1 MIVIILWFYNAGH
14 CLSSTLLEYPPKN
27 FKIQTQKMQLLKMR
41 SLLIL
46 ALTILI
52 STFSSSDL
60 EAQKRNKKN
69 DDETPKAWELDK
81 SMVGMLGFRSI
92 GPAAYSGRISDLA
105 VNPDNHSEYYVGVAS
120 GGLWKTVNH
129 GTTFEPIFDS
139 QSVFSIGCLAMDPN
153 NSNVLW
159 VGTGENNSQR
169 NLAYGDGVYKTTDGG
184 KTFTNMGLKTSRQ
197 IGKIMID
204 PRNSNVV
211 YVASQGQ
218 AWGPGG
224 ERGLY
229 KTIDGGK
236 NWERVL
242 YISENTGV
250 SDMEMDPRNPDV
262 LYAVAHQRE
271 RRVFSKINGGPESA
285 IYKSTDAGANW
296 TKLKKG
302 LPRGDVGRIGIAL
315 SPANPNLLY
324 AVIELPGSKAGFYR
338 STDMGESWEKR
349 SNQGTTSPQYY
360 NEVFADP
367 RDPDLVIIMDTRN
380 NLSEDGG
387 KTWTRI
393 EGSNKH
399 VDNHVIWINPDDTNH
414 YIVGSDG
421 GLYESYDR
429 AKTWQFKSNLPI
441 TQYYHVRTDNDFPFY
456 NVYGGA
462 QDNGS
467 WFGPSKTHRR
477 YLVNSDWTYT
487 IGGDGYLSIPDP
499 DNPDI
504 SYCES
509 QYCGLRRYDRTTNN
523 SVSIKPQPTEDEEF
537 RWNWNTPY
545 FISPFNSKTLYVAGN
560 YVHKSTDMGNS
571 WKKISDDLTRQIDQN
586 SLPMMGKMW
595 PPEAV
600 AKNLSTSRFGNI
612 FALAESPLQQGMIYA
627 GTDDGLIWITEND
640 GGDWTRYDQF
650 TGVPDTTFV
659 NYVLPSM
666 HDTSTVYACFDGR
679 KNSSDFTPYLIKST
693 DKGKTWTS
701 IASNLPSG
709 TVYVIQE
716 DHENP
721 DILFIGTEW
730 GVWVTIDGGGKW
742 VQLKKGIPTIQV
754 KDLTIQRRDND
765 LVVATFGRGFYVL
778 KDYSPLRQLSEDLA
792 NKDAHIFPIDDAFL
806 YFPASN
812 INYQGEV
819 HFRSRNPDP
828 AATFRYYVKDGYETL
843 KQKRVKDQKAALK
856 DGGDYPYPTEEELLA
871 ERLEEKP
878 SLIMTIYDSNDN
890 IMRKITSPLK
900 KGYNTAT
907 WDLGYL
913 NRSGTKVPPGEYK
926 VALDKNVKGE
936 FTRLVEPTPFK
947 IFSIPNALGSPNYAS
962 NFNFMKD
969 VMDLG
974 AMISSARGKI
984 NDMNTRLKNMKTI
997 LDNMPVEAD
1006 FMLPKIDAAQDQ
1018 INAVAKVIIGG
1029 FGAKNTAAS
1038 RLGFANFA
1046 SRSAQVEV
1054 TGSQRE
1060 QYNLA
1065 KEAYDSQASALNTLY
1080 NTTLP
1085 GLEQEFQDAGGVLF
1099 NLPPRRRFF
1108 EDKN

>member
-1 MIVIILWFYNAGH
+1 MQFLTMNKKLLPILWS
-14 CLSSTLLEYPPKN
+14 CLFLLATSSV
-27 FKIQTQKMQLLKMR
+27 
-41 SLLIL
+41 
-46 ALTILI
+46 
-52 STFSSSDL
+52 
-60 EAQKRNKKN
+60 EAQRKKKQASKE
-69 DDETPKAWELDK
+69 ETPKSWELDA
-81 SMVGMLGFRSI
+81 SMVGMLNFRSI

-105 VNPDNHSEYYVGVAS
+105 VNPENPSEYYVGVAS
-120 GGLWKTVNH
+120 GGLWKTENH
-129 GTTFEPIFDS
+129 GTTFKPIFDN
-139 QSVFSIGCLAMDPN
+139 QAVFSIGCLAMDPN
-153 NSNVLW
+153 NSKVVW

-184 KTFTNMGLKTSRQ
+184 KTFTNMGLETSRQ

-204 PRNSNVV
+204 PRNSNTV
-211 YVASQGQ
+211 YVAAQGQ

-242 YISENTGV
+242 YVSEVTGI
-250 SDMEMDPRNPDV
+250 SDMEMDPRNPDI

-285 IYKSTDAGANW
+285 IYKSVDAGATW
-296 TKLKKG
+296 TQLKKG

-315 SPANPNLLY
+315 SPANPDILY
-324 AVIELPGSKAGFYR
+324 AVIELPESKSGFYR
-338 STDMGESWEKR
+338 SSDMGESWEKR
-349 SNQGTTSPQYY
+349 SNQGSSSPQYY

-367 RDPDLVIIMDTRN
+367 LNPDLVILMDTRN
-380 NLSEDGG
+380 SLSEDGG

-393 EGSNKH
+393 EGSDKH
-399 VDNHVIWINPDDTNH
+399 VDNHVIWIDPNNTNH
-414 YIVGSDG
+414 YLVGCDG

-467 WFGPSKTHRR
+467 WFGPSQTHRR
-477 YLVNSDWTYT
+477 DLVNSDWTYT

-523 SVSIKPQPTEDEEF
+523 SVSIKPQPTIDEEY

-560 YVHKSTDMGNS
+560 YVLKSTDMGDS
-571 WKKISDDLTRQIDQN
+571 WKKISGDLTRQIDQN

-600 AKNLSTSRFGNI
+600 AKNLSTSKFGNI
-612 FALAESPLQQGMIYA
+612 FALAESPLKQGMIYA

-640 GGDWTRYDQF
+640 GGNWTKYDRF

-666 HDTSTVYACFDGR
+666 HDTNTVYACFDGR
-679 KNSSDFTPYLIKST
+679 KNSSDFKPYLIKST

-721 DILFIGTEW
+721 NILFIGTEW
-730 GVWVTIDGGGKW
+730 GVWTSIDGGKKW

-754 KDLTIQRRDND
+754 KDLTIQRREND

-778 KDYSPLRQLSEDLA
+778 EDYSPLRELSESLTA
-792 NKDAHIFPIDDAFL
+792 KDAHIFEVDDAFL

-812 INYQGEV
+812 INYQGAV
-819 HFRSRNPDP
+819 HYRSPNPSP
-828 AATFRYYVKDGYETL
+828 EATFRYYVKEGFESL
-843 KQKRVKDQKAALK
+843 KQKRVKAQKAAEK
-856 DGGDYPYPTEEELLA
+856 EGTAYPYPTEEELLA
-871 ERLEEKP
+871 ERQEPKP
-878 SLIMTIYDSNDN
+878 SLIFTIYDTNN
-890 IMRKITSPLK
+890 KVLRKITSPLR
-900 KGYNTAT
+900 KGYQTAS
-907 WDLGYL
+907 WDLSYL
-913 NRSGTKVPPGEYK
+913 NRRGPKVPPGDYK
-926 VALDKNVKGE
+926 VAIDKMFKSDIV
-936 FTRLVEPTPFK
+936 RLVEPVPFK
-947 IFSIPNALGSPNYAS
+947 VFSISNALGSPDYAANYA
-962 NFNFMKD
+962 FMQD
-969 VMDLG
+969 VMDLS
-974 AMISSARGKI
+974 ALVSSARGKI

-997 LDNMPVEAD
+997 LANMPVEAS
-1006 FMLPKIDAAQDQ
+1006 FMVPKIDSVQQQ
-1018 INAVAKVIIGG
+1018 IDDVTKVILGG
-1029 FGAKNTAAS
+1029 FDAKNTVSS
-1038 RLGFANFA
+1038 RVGFAYFA
-1046 SRSAQVEV
+1046 NRSAQVNV

-1060 QYNLA
+1060 QYALA
-1065 KEAYDSQASALNTLY
+1065 KTAYDGQEPTLNQLYDNAL
-1080 NTTLP
+1080 P
-1085 GLEQEFQDAGGVLF
+1085 ALEKEFMDAGGHLF
-1099 NLPPRRRFF
+1099 NLPPRSRFF
-1108 EDKN
+1108 EDEH

>member
-1 MIVIILWFYNAGH
+1 MAVIALLLHI
-14 CLSSTLLEYPPKN
+14 SSTN
-27 FKIQTQKMQLLKMR
+27 
-41 SLLIL
+41 
-46 ALTILI
+46 
-52 STFSSSDL
+52 L
-60 EAQKRNKKN
+60 EAQRGKKN
-69 DDETPKAWELDK
+69 DKEEENKAWELDK
-81 SMVGMLGFRSI
+81 AMVEMLGFRSI

-129 GTTFEPIFDS
+129 GTTFKPIFDK

-184 KTFTNMGLKTSRQ
+184 KSFTNMGLKTSRQ

-211 YVASQGQ
+211 YVAAQGQ

-229 KTIDGGK
+229 KTTDGGK
-236 NWERVL
+236 TWERILHVSD
-242 YISENTGV
+242 YTGI
-250 SDMEMDPRNPDV
+250 SDMEMDPRNPDI

-271 RRVFSKINGGPESA
+271 RRVFSKINGGPESGL
-285 IYKSTDAGANW
+285 YKSVDGGANW
-296 TKLKKG
+296 IQLKKG
-302 LPRGDVGRIGIAL
+302 LPKGDVGRIGIAL
-315 SPANPNLLY
+315 SPANPNILY
-324 AVIELPGSKAGFYR
+324 AVIELPERKSGFYR
-338 STDMGESWEKR
+338 SSDMGESWEKR
-349 SNQGTTSPQYY
+349 SDQGTTSPQYY
-360 NEVFADP
+360 NEVYADP
-367 RDPDLVIIMDTRN
+367 KDPDLVILMDTRN
-380 NLSEDGG
+380 SLSEDGG

-399 VDNHVIWINPDDTNH
+399 VDNHAIWINPDDTDH
-414 YIVGSDG
+414 YLVGSDG

-477 YLVNSDWTYT
+477 NLVNADWTYT

-523 SVSIKPQPTEDEEF
+523 SVSIKPQPTIDEEY

-545 FISPFNSKTLYVAGN
+545 FISSFNSKTLYVAGN
-560 YVHKSTDMGNS
+560 YVLKSTDMGNS
-571 WKKISDDLTRQIDQN
+571 WKKISADLTRQIDQN
-586 SLPMMGKMW
+586 SLKMMGKMW

-600 AKNLSTSRFGNI
+600 SKNLSTSKFGNI
-612 FALAESPLQQGMIYA
+612 FALAESPLKQGMIYA

-666 HDTSTVYACFDGR
+666 HDTNTVYACFDGR

-693 DKGKTWTS
+693 DKGKTWKS

-709 TVYVIQE
+709 TVYAIQE
-716 DHENP
+716 DHVNP
-721 DILFIGTEW
+721 NMLFIGTEW
-730 GVWVTIDGGGKW
+730 GVWTTIDGGKKW
-742 VQLKKGIPTIQV
+742 EQLKKGIPTIQV
-754 KDLTIQRRDND
+754 KDLTIQRREDD

-778 KDYSPLRQLSEDLA
+778 EDYSPLRQLSEELSM
-792 NKDAHIFPIDDAFL
+792 KDAHLFEVEDAYL
-806 YFPASN
+806 YYPSSN
-812 INYQGEV
+812 LNYQGEV
-819 HFRSRNPDP
+819 HFRSKNPDP
-828 AATFRYYVKDGYETL
+828 AATFRYFIKDGFETL
-843 KQKRVKDQKAALK
+843 KQKRVKAQKAALK
-856 DGGDYPYPTEEELLA
+856 EGTPYPYPTEEELLA
-871 ERLEEKP
+871 EQQEKKP
-878 SLIMTIYDSNDN
+878 NLIFTIYDAQNN
-890 IMRKITSPLK
+890 IMRKISAPLK
-900 KGYNTAT
+900 KGYNTAS

-913 NRSGTKVPPGEYK
+913 NSRGPKVPPGNYK
-926 VALDKNVKGE
+926 VALDKNHNGVM
-936 FTRLVEPTPFK
+936 TRLIESTSFK
-947 IFSIPNALGSPNYAS
+947 VFSIPNALGAPDYAS
-962 NFNFMKD
+962 NFDFKKE
-969 VMDLG
+969 VIDLS
-974 AMISSARGKI
+974 AKVASARGKI
-984 NDMNTRLKNMKTI
+984 NDINTRLKNMKSI

-1006 FMLPKIDAAQDQ
+1006 FMVPRIDSVQNQ
-1018 INAVAKVIIGG
+1018 IDAVAKVIIGG
-1029 FGAKNTAAS
+1029 FGAKNTVSS
-1038 RLGFANFA
+1038 RLSFASYA

-1054 TGSQRE
+1054 TGSQQE
-1060 QYNLA
+1060 QLSLARTAYAAQENL
-1065 KEAYDSQASALNTLY
+1065 LNNLY
-1080 NTTLP
+1080 EVVLP
-1085 GLEQEFQDAGGVLF
+1085 SLEQEFQNAGGQLF
-1099 NLPPRRRFF
+1099 NLPPRPRSF
-1108 EDKN
+1108 EDRN